1 MKHSLIRFP
10 ISVFICILTILLP
23 LSVSGQ
29 QNPFL
34 TTGGEQTNETTKTDN
49 PEAKPKLSTAENK
62 IAPFFDSALMY
73 RIRKLQKKIQA
84 KVSAQI
90 SLYKTQGKTKSFF
103 TFMAFSFLYG
113 LLHVLG
119 PGHRKVFLFT
129 YFISRSTR
137 WKKGMLAGAMTAILH
152 AVSAIIFI
160 GGMYLITTKALLSCF
175 NDVTPVIEKTSYAII
190 VLIGVWLIINHIL
203 SIVRGGN
210 ISEKDDRE
218 PDTLMFVLAAGLVPC
233 PGAATIMIFS
243 LAMSVPAIGIMA
255 VLSMSIGM
263 AVILTLIPPAAILL
277 QNRIE
282 PLLSRSHPET
292 GIIIH
297 SAISIAGA
305 LALIFFGLMFLL

>member
-1 MKHSLIRFP
+1 MKHSPIRF
-10 ISVFICILTILLP
+10 ILFTFICILILFLP
-23 LSVSGQ
+23 LSVTGQ

-34 TTGGEQTNETTKTDN
+34 TTGGEQTNENTETDN
-49 PEAKPKLSTAENK
+49 PENKPKLSTAGNK
-62 IAPFFDSALMY
+62 KAPFFDSALMH
-73 RIRKLQKKIQA
+73 RLRKLQKKIQA

-90 SLYKTQGKTKSFF
+90 SLYKSQGKTESFF

-119 PGHRKVFLFT
+119 PGHRKIFLFT

-137 WKKGMLAGAMTAILH
+137 WKRGMFAGAMTAILH
-152 AVSAIIFI
+152 AVSAIIFV
-160 GGMYLITTKALLSCF
+160 GGIYLITTKALLSCF
-175 NDVTPVIEKTSYAII
+175 NNVTPIIEKTSYAVI
-190 VLIGVWLIINHIL
+190 VFIGFWLIIRHIL

-243 LAMSVPAIGIMA
+243 LAMSVPAIGVMA
-255 VLSMSIGM
+255 VLSMSLGM
-263 AVILTLIPPAAILL
+263 AAILTLIPPAAILI

-282 PLLSRSHPET
+282 PLLSRRHPET
-292 GIIIH
+292 GVIIH

-305 LALIFFGLMFLL
+305 LTLIFFGLMFLL